1 MRTVA
6 TLLAI
11 AMCLGVAGC
20 EEREQKIVASRLSPD
35 GRHVL
40 WVTNEYGGLG
50 SGVVRVHIT
59 GKDQVPEPRTVVLR
73 TPECSGAIVGWV
85 DSVTVAV
92 VYESLSANSFFRAS
106 PEMNCIQCWSTE
118 DLEVASTCNRP
129 MALHCRVI
137 PISRCGFHGMSGR
150 DST

>member
-11 AMCLGVAGC
+11 AMCIGATAC
-20 EEREQKIVASRLSPD
+20 DEREQKIVASRPSPD
-35 GRHVL
+35 GQHVL

-50 SGVVRVHIT
+50 SGVVRIHLT
-59 GKDQVPEPRTVVLR
+59 RKGQVPEPRTVVLR

-92 VYESLSANSFFRAS
+92 VYESLSANSFFS
-106 PEMNCIQCWSTE
+106 GPPGY
-118 DLEVASTCNRP
+118 DLHTVLVDRRSRIGVEFQLTDGI
-129 MALHCRVI
+129 ALPCD
-137 PISRCGFHGMSGR
+137 PY
-150 DST
+150 

>member
-6 TLLAI
+6 TVLAV

-20 EEREQKIVASRLSPD
+20 EEREQRIIASRPSPD
-35 GRHVL
+35 GQHVL

-59 GKDQVPEPRTVVLR
+59 RKDQVPVDGVEVLR

-92 VYESLSANSFFRAS
+92 VYESLAANNFFSGVPGDELHTVLVDRRS
-106 PEMNCIQCWSTE
+106 RSDIDVQPTDGI
-118 DLEVASTCNRP
+118 
-129 MALHCRVI
+129 ALPCD
-137 PISRCGFHGMSGR
+137 PY
-150 DST
+150 

>member
-59 GKDQVPEPRTVVLR
+59 GKDQVPEPRTEVLR
-73 TPECSGAIVGWV
+73 TPECSRAIVGWV

-92 VYESLSANSFFRAS
+92 VYESLAANNFFSGVPGDELHTVLVDRRS
-106 PEMNCIQCWSTE
+106 RSGIDVQPTDGI
-118 DLEVASTCNRP
+118 
-129 MALHCRVI
+129 ALPCD
-137 PISRCGFHGMSGR
+137 PY
-150 DST
+150 

>member
-92 VYESLSANSFFRAS
+92 VYESLSANSFFSGVPGDELHTVLVDRRS
-106 PEMNCIQCWSTE
+106 RSGIDVQPTDGI
-118 DLEVASTCNRP
+118 
-129 MALHCRVI
+129 ALPCD
-137 PISRCGFHGMSGR
+137 PY
-150 DST
+150 